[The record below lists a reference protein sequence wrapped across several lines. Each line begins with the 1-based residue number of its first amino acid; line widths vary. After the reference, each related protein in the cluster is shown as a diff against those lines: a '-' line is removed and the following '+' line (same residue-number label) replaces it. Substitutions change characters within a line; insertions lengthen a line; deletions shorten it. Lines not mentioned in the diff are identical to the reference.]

1 MIRREPRP
9 IEPVEPVN
17 VAQRFPAIQ
26 DVEELALIGVENR
39 QEVEELPEVIPM
51 EHMPARQVHEDAAR
65 QEIEE
70 VAVIPP
76 VAGQRHP
83 AVEFR

>member
-9 IEPVEPVN
+9 VEPVEPVEPVN
-17 VAQRFPAIQ
+17 VAQRFPVIQ

-51 EHMPARQVHEDAAR
+51 EHMPAKQVHEDAAR
-65 QEIEE
+65 
-70 VAVIPP
+70 
-76 VAGQRHP
+76 
-83 AVEFR
+83 